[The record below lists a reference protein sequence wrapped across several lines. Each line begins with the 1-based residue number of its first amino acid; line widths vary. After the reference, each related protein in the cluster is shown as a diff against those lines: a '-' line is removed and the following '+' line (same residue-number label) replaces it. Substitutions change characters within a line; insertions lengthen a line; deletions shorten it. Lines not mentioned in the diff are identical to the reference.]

1 MAVETLSRTFL
12 PFAQRKHLD
21 KIEMILI
28 ENLPCSSFSHIQAIG
43 YDAKT
48 KILKVNYKSGS
59 IYTYFQ
65 VPAQIFQTMLMTYN
79 LGIYINSHIRGNYH
93 YQRFIP
99 RYI

>member
-1 MAVETLSRTFL
+1 MALETLSRNFL
-12 PFAQRKHLD
+12 HFDQRQYLD
-21 KIEMILI
+21 NIEMILI
-28 ENLPCSSFSHIQAIG
+28 ENLPCSSFSHIQAVG
-43 YDAKT
+43 YDGHT

-65 VPAQIFQTMLMTYN
+65 VPDQIFQTMLKTHN
-79 LGIYINSHIRGNYH
+79 LGTYINSNIRGNYH

>member
-1 MAVETLSRTFL
+1 MRIFL
-12 PFAQRKHLD
+12 VPVF
-21 KIEMILI
+21 LI
-28 ENLPCSSFSHIQAIG
+28 IQAIG

-65 VPAQIFQTMLMTYN
+65 VPAQIFQTMLTTYN